1 MAKGERIKALREKM
15 GYSQTEFAERVKIS
29 KQTLYKYENNI
40 ISNIPSDVIERMA
53 SILNCPPG
61 YFMGWEDP
69 EPESGLES
77 FWDFFIKSAKSE
89 GCKLWKYERAGNYEN
104 KEPFYSENLSMD
116 NMVTI
121 FKQTQNDSGKMSQS
135 ASRTVKQINDYI
147 IRHCKNIIQDILSGN
162 DLISSEQDYF
172 RFDDLLLESYRA
184 ADPGIQDSIC
194 KLLDIDNKTEAL
206 KKGSA

>member
-69 EPESGLES
+69 ETETGYYLDPESAELA
-77 FWDFFIKSAKSE
+77 DFAHKNPEYKALF
-89 GCKLWKYERAGNYEN
+89 
-104 KEPFYSENLSMD
+104 D
-116 NMVTI
+116 
-121 FKQTQNDSGKMSQS
+121 
-135 ASRTVKQINDYI
+135 ASRKVKPEDINFVLEMIKRTSNY
-147 IRHCKNIIQDILSGN
+147 
-162 DLISSEQDYF
+162 
-172 RFDDLLLESYRA
+172 DD
-184 ADPGIQDSIC
+184 
-194 KLLDIDNKTEAL
+194 
-206 KKGSA
+206 